1 MKNSKTVSFKE
12 GEPEIFTYDQ
22 DKSILESEREKAFRE
37 SLKNAA
43 PVVVEYKPCKRSGLS
58 EIFRP
63 EENALVEE
71 GKLSDGDESDK
82 DEESGI
88 WSEISE
94 EEAAARFK
102 SQSTTIGVSVAGS
115 KDFSKLSDDRS
126 KSEKKGS
133 WLG

>member
-43 PVVVEYKPCKRSGLS
+43 PVVEYKPCKRSGLS

-71 GKLSDGDESDK
+71 GSFLMAMRAIKMKRVAFGQRYQKKKLLQDLSLRALQLESRLLAQK
-82 DEESGI
+82 I
-88 WSEISE
+88 FLNY
-94 EEAAARFK
+94 R
-102 SQSTTIGVSVAGS
+102 TTGVSQKRRVRG
-115 KDFSKLSDDRS
+115 
-126 KSEKKGS
+126 
-133 WLG
+133 